1 MSEADNGMNIGSDH
15 SGTEKTE
22 KMDKA
27 TLRHHILS
35 RRKRIPAEERGAAG
49 ELLVRRF
56 PAHMIQDGSTVAA
69 YVSMG
74 SEIETRPLLR
84 WLRAHGCHVLVPR
97 LGSGLEIGWSV
108 LDSLES
114 LRSMDAVGGANNA
127 GSCSY
132 PSTVHHRPDEPTGA
146 VLPPEAL
153 EKADLV
159 IAPALAVD
167 PQGNR
172 LGRGAGWYDRAL
184 ARRKPTCPLIAV
196 CWPWEVLDTDLPAEP
211 HDVPA
216 DGVLTP
222 GGIPAAWRIGPAELT
237 GRPRYSA
244 QARLTNQPRTLADG
258 TRVAKAGW
266 LVRP

>member
-1 MSEADNGMNIGSDH
+1 MSEVGSGMNIGSDY

-22 KMDKA
+22 KTDKA

-35 RRKRIPAEERGAAG
+35 RRKRVPAEERGAAG

-56 PAHMIQDGSTVAA
+56 PAHMIQDGPTVAA

-127 GSCSY
+127 GSCSS

-159 IAPALAVD
+159 IAPAWQWTRRAIVWGVEPAGMTGPWLAAS
-167 PQGNR
+167 R
-172 LGRGAGWYDRAL
+172 MS
-184 ARRKPTCPLIAV
+184 LIAV
-196 CWPWEVLDTDLPAEP
+196 CWPWEVLDIDLPAEP

-222 GGIPAAWRIGPAELT
+222 EGYRRLSSSGLLSWPAG
-237 GRPRYSA
+237 
-244 QARLTNQPRTLADG
+244 QD
-258 TRVAKAGW
+258 TRRK
-266 LVRP
+266 PD

>member
-1 MSEADNGMNIGSDH
+1 
-15 SGTEKTE
+15 
-22 KMDKA
+22 MDKA

-84 WLRAHGCHVLVPR
+84 WLLAHGCHVLVPR

-146 VLPPEAL
+146 VLPPEAWRRPIWSSPRL
-153 EKADLV
+153 WQWTRKAIVWGVEPAGMTGPWLDASPR
-159 IAPALAVD
+159 APDCGVLAV
-167 PQGNR
+167 GGVGHR
-172 LGRGAGWYDRAL
+172 FAGR
-184 ARRKPTCPLIAV
+184 T
-196 CWPWEVLDTDLPAEP
+196 T
-211 HDVPA
+211 
-216 DGVLTP
+216 
-222 GGIPAAWRIGPAELT
+222 
-237 GRPRYSA
+237 
-244 QARLTNQPRTLADG
+244 
-258 TRVAKAGW
+258 
-266 LVRP
+266 

>member
-56 PAHMIQDGSTVAA
+56 PAHMIQDGPTVAA

-127 GSCSY
+127 GSYSY

-146 VLPPEAL
+146 VLPDVYKRQDVQRAGT
-153 EKADLV
+153 LV
-159 IAPALAVD
+159 NAVD
-167 PQGNR
+167 
-172 LGRGAGWYDRAL
+172 GALVHASL
-184 ARRKPTCPLIAV
+184 
-196 CWPWEVLDTDLPAEP
+196 VLDI
-211 HDVPA
+211 H
-216 DGVLTP
+216 
-222 GGIPAAWRIGPAELT
+222 
-237 GRPRYSA
+237 
-244 QARLTNQPRTLADG
+244 ARLSDYIRC
-258 TRVAKAGW
+258 V
-266 LVRP
+266 

>member
-1 MSEADNGMNIGSDH
+1 MNIGSDH

-84 WLRAHGCHVLVPR
+84 WLLAHGCHVLVPR

-184 ARRKPTCPLIAV
+184 ARRKPACPLIAV

-222 GGIPAAWRIGPAELT
+222 EGYRRLSSSGRLSWPAG
-237 GRPRYSA
+237 
-244 QARLTNQPRTLADG
+244 QD
-258 TRVAKAGW
+258 TRRK
-266 LVRP
+266 PD

>member
-1 MSEADNGMNIGSDH
+1 MSEVGSGMNIGSDY

-22 KMDKA
+22 KTDKA

-35 RRKRIPAEERGAAG
+35 RRKRVPAEERGAAG

-56 PAHMIQDGSTVAA
+56 PAHMIQDGPTVAA

-127 GSCSY
+127 GSCSS

-153 EKADLV
+153 EKADLSSLRLWQWTRRAIV
-159 IAPALAVD
+159 WGVEPAGMTGPWLAASPHVPDCGVLAV
-167 PQGNR
+167 G
-172 LGRGAGWYDRAL
+172 
-184 ARRKPTCPLIAV
+184 
-196 CWPWEVLDTDLPAEP
+196 
-211 HDVPA
+211 
-216 DGVLTP
+216 GV
-222 GGIPAAWRIGPAELT
+222 GH
-237 GRPRYSA
+237 
-244 QARLTNQPRTLADG
+244 
-258 TRVAKAGW
+258 
-266 LVRP
+266 

>member
-1 MSEADNGMNIGSDH
+1 MSEVGSGMNIGSDY

-22 KMDKA
+22 KTDKA

-35 RRKRIPAEERGAAG
+35 RRKRVPAEERGAAG

-56 PAHMIQDGSTVAA
+56 PAHMIQDGPTVAA

-127 GSCSY
+127 GSCSS
-132 PSTVHHRPDEPTGA
+132 PSTCLLYTSTAERP
-146 VLPPEAL
+146 
-153 EKADLV
+153 
-159 IAPALAVD
+159 
-167 PQGNR
+167 R
-172 LGRGAGWYDRAL
+172 LNEGGAGF
-184 ARRKPTCPLIAV
+184 
-196 CWPWEVLDTDLPAEP
+196 LPFWRPETAE
-211 HDVPA
+211 
-216 DGVLTP
+216 
-222 GGIPAAWRIGPAELT
+222 
-237 GRPRYSA
+237 RPRGVRSDA
-244 QARLTNQPRTLADG
+244 GFLPFLTRCG
-258 TRVAKAGW
+258 Y
-266 LVRP
+266 

>member
-1 MSEADNGMNIGSDH
+1 MSEVGSGMNIGSDY

-22 KMDKA
+22 KTDKA

-35 RRKRIPAEERGAAG
+35 RRKRVPAEERGAAG

-56 PAHMIQDGSTVAA
+56 PAHMIQDGPTVAA

-127 GSCSY
+127 GSCSS

-146 VLPPEAL
+146 VLPPEA
-153 EKADLV
+153 
-159 IAPALAVD
+159 
-167 PQGNR
+167 
-172 LGRGAGWYDRAL
+172 W
-184 ARRKPTCPLIAV
+184 RRPIC
-196 CWPWEVLDTDLPAEP
+196 
-211 HDVPA
+211 HRS
-216 DGVLTP
+216 GF
-222 GGIPAAWRIGPAELT
+222 GSGPA
-237 GRPRYSA
+237 GQSSGA
-244 QARLTNQPRTLADG
+244 WSRL
-258 TRVAKAGW
+258 V
-266 LVRP
+266 